1 MIRPVTLLYGSE
13 TKFFQY
19 KKTEK
24 GSEQMRIWC
33 LLYIHIFDS
42 VLELSGGAILH

>member
-1 MIRPVTLLYGSE
+1 MIRPATLLYGSE

-24 GSEQMRIWC
+24 ASEQMRIW
-33 LLYIHIFDS
+33 LLVYIQLDI
-42 VLELSGGAILH
+42 V